1 MSATKKNIIDS
12 LFEIL
17 TRFKRTDETRI
28 DEDWLSYKIDSVR
41 AELIIKQ
48 YAATG
53 IIDQTW
59 LSDLGDVA
67 FHKTNYTDDPTIQ
80 VSCNIAKATIPQF
93 VSLVSTDANNDLG
106 IFSVTSLANSKQF
119 YPKRMFSW
127 RYTPSEHTN
136 SLFNWYWRINTQL
149 YVSDP
154 NVTKLRIIGI
164 LLNPE
169 DGYLNNTTPV
179 LSGALANG
187 TNYTVKGAQ
196 ILYNGTVYSNN
207 DTFTAGVVATFTGT
221 GLVYLTSVASSYR
234 DVDPYPASGEMIRN
248 IELEILTKEFAIEKN
263 QIADVRND
271 SVDDANK
278 QPQI

>member
-41 AELIIKQ
+41 AELIVKQ

-53 IIDQTW
+53 ILDQTW
-59 LSDLGDVA
+59 LSDLGTID
-67 FHKTNYTDDPTIQ
+67 FHKTNYADDPTVQ
-80 VSCNIAKATIPQF
+80 VNCNIAKATIPQV
-93 VSLVSTDANNDLG
+93 VSLISSDANNDLG

-136 SLFNWYWRINTQL
+136 SLFNWYARINTQM

-154 NVTKLRIIGI
+154 NVSQLRIIGI

-169 DGYLNNTTPV
+169 DGNLNNTTPIV
-179 LSGALANG
+179 SGSLVNG
-187 TNYTVKGAQ
+187 TMYIVKGSQ
-196 ILYNGTVYSNN
+196 VIYNNVVYSNN
-207 DTFTAGVVATFTGT
+207 DTFAANATATFTGT
-221 GLVYLTSVASSYR
+221 GLLYLASVVSAYR
-234 DVDPYPASGEMIRN
+234 DVDPYPASGEMIRA

>member
-41 AELIIKQ
+41 ADLIVKQ

-53 IIDQTW
+53 ILDQTW
-59 LSDLGDVA
+59 LSDLGVVD
-67 FHKTNYTDDPTIQ
+67 FHKTNYADDPTVQ
-80 VSCNIAKATIPQF
+80 VSCNIGKATIPQV
-93 VSLVSTDANNDLG
+93 VSLVTTDANNDLG
-106 IFSVTSLANSKQF
+106 IFSVTSLANSNQY

-149 YVSDP
+149 YISNPD
-154 NVTKLRIIGI
+154 VTQLRIVGVF
-164 LLNPE
+164 LNPE
-169 DGYLNNTTPV
+169 DCYLNSTTPIV
-179 LSGALANG
+179 SGSLVNG
-187 TNYTVKGAQ
+187 TNYTVKGGQ
-196 ILYNGTVYSNN
+196 VIYNNVVYSNN
-207 DTFTAGVVATFTGT
+207 GTFTANATATFTGS
-221 GLVYLTSVASSYR
+221 GLVYLTSATSSYR
-234 DVDPYPASGEMIRN
+234 DVDPYPASGEMIRD